1 MDDKRDGFMEQ
12 AAEKARELFS
22 GSGDTHRAAATVPA
36 EPGSHYGAHTGGGE
50 TRVGGASTMARYE
63 GDPHYAAARA
73 RALEEF
79 DRDYHAYRQERVSP
93 GCDDNDFGAWRMRR
107 QGTSDNSRALGENP
121 AQGSDGPHI
130 LDRSFSGTYDKS

>member
-22 GSGDTHRAAATVPA
+22 GSGDRPHAAATVPVEA
-36 EPGSHYGAHTGGGE
+36 GSHYGAHTGGGE
-50 TRVGGASTMARYE
+50 TRVGSGSTMARYE

-73 RALEEF
+73 RHLEEF
-79 DRDYHAYRQERVSP
+79 DRDYHAYRQEHGTP
-93 GCDDNDFGAWRMRR
+93 GTSDNDFGAWRPRR
-107 QGTSDNSRALGENP
+107 SAEPDTSRALGESP

-130 LDRSFSGTYDKS
+130 LDRSFSGTYDED